1 MQLDTNNH
9 SVFMLHYH
17 LILCIKYRHK
27 VIDDTI
33 SNRLKEIF
41 VKIAPAYN
49 IMLEEW
55 NHDIDHVHILFRGHP
70 NTKMSKFINTY
81 KSASSRIIKKEFST
95 IRQSLWKEMFWSQ
108 SFCLLTTGNA
118 TVDMIK
124 QYIQSQGSK
133 DGKQSNEVQS
143 TSYLKAILFFTT
155 SISAFIATISALSLI
170 NSSRSDSVKGLGSI
184 VFFFISGFLLLRPFF
199 LFTRPL

>member
-1 MQLDTNNH
+1 
-9 SVFMLHYH
+9 MLHYH

-70 NTKMSKFINTY
+70 NTEMSKFINTY

-155 SISAFIATISALSLI
+155 SISAFIAAISALSLI

-199 LFTRPL
+199 SFTRPL